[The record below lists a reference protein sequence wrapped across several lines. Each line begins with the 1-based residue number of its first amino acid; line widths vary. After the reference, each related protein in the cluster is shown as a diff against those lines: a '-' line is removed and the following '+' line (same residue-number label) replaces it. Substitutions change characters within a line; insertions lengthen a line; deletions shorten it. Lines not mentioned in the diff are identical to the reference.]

1 MEKNQLASEII
12 NGPVFDMVTPLSK
25 LKAVAELLYCAGD
38 SDVQFKADHFMG
50 IGEILKNITDEFE
63 GLQKE
68 ATETHTS
75 AVKAVK

>member
-12 NGPVFDMVTPLSK
+12 DGPVFDMVTPLSK

-38 SDVQFKADHFMG
+38 SDVQFEADHFMG
-50 IGEILKNITDEFE
+50 IGDILKNITDELE
-63 GLQKE
+63 SLQKE